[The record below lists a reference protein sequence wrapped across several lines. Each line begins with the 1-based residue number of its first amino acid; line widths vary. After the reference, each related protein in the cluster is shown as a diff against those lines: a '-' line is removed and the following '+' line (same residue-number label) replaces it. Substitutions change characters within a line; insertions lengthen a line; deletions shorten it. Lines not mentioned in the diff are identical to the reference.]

1 MLAIFFTQAALA
13 REPNFN
19 MLLDI
24 LYATQ
29 TGNAETVA
37 KKLELLAKNQ
47 GFNVNLVE
55 MNYHDIISYR
65 LLRNVAIVTSTFGNG
80 EVPEMGID
88 FWEELKSSK
97 VEMVNLRYGLIALGD
112 KSHQIFCGAGRAIS
126 KKLDELKCIKVIQN
140 LECDGDTE
148 GTEEWSIKFLEKLK
162 LKAYYNDKV

>member
-1 MLAIFFTQAALA
+1 
-13 REPNFN
+13 

-55 MNYHDIISYR
+55 MNNHDITSFR

-88 FWEELKSSK
+88 FWEELKNSDVK
-97 VEMVNLRYGLIALGD
+97 LAEAYFDQRNNPGYYNTLNITNI
-112 KSHQIFCGAGRAIS
+112 QIQPI
-126 KKLDELKCIKVIQN
+126 IKAKTSDN
-140 LECDGDTE
+140 ATR
-148 GTEEWSIKFLEKLK
+148 KLK
-162 LKAYYNDKV
+162 KNQK

>member
-1 MLAIFFTQAALA
+1 MI
-13 REPNFN
+13 
-19 MLLDI
+19 LDI

-37 KKLELLAKNQ
+37 KKLKLLAKNQ
-47 GFNVNLVE
+47 GFNTNLVE
-55 MNYHDIISYR
+55 MNYHNINTFR
-65 LLRNVAIVTSTFGNG
+65 QLRNVAIVTSTYGNG

-88 FWEELKSSK
+88 FWNELKSSK

-112 KSHQIFCGAGRAIS
+112 KSHEIFCGAGRAIS

>member
-1 MLAIFFTQAALA
+1 MQ
-13 REPNFN
+13 
-19 MLLDI
+19 LDI

-55 MNYHDIISYR
+55 MNNHDITSFR

-126 KKLDELKCIKVIQN
+126 KKLDELKCVKVIQN

-162 LKAYYNDKV
+162 LKAFYNDKV

>member
-1 MLAIFFTQAALA
+1 
-13 REPNFN
+13 

-55 MNYHDIISYR
+55 MNYHDITSFR

-112 KSHQIFCGAGRAIS
+112 KSHEIFCGAGKAIS

-148 GTEEWSIKFLEKLK
+148 GTTEWSIKFLEKLK
-162 LKAYYNDKV
+162 SKAYYDDKV

>member
-1 MLAIFFTQAALA
+1 
-13 REPNFN
+13 

-55 MNYHDIISYR
+55 MNNHDITSFR

-88 FWEELKSSK
+88 FWKELKKSK
-97 VEMVNLRYGLIALGD
+97 VEMINLRYGLIALGD
-112 KSHQIFCGAGRAIS
+112 KSHEIFCGAGRAIS

-148 GTEEWSIKFLEKLK
+148 GTDEWSIKFLEKLK

>member
-1 MLAIFFTQAALA
+1 
-13 REPNFN
+13 

-37 KKLELLAKNQ
+37 KRLQLLAKNQ

-55 MNYHDIISYR
+55 MNFHDITSFR

-112 KSHQIFCGAGRAIS
+112 KSHEIFCGAGRAIS
-126 KKLDELKCIKVIQN
+126 KKLDELKCKKVIQN

-148 GTEEWSIKFLEKLK
+148 GTHEWSIKFLEKLK
-162 LKAYYNDKV
+162 LKANYDKV

>member
-1 MLAIFFTQAALA
+1 
-13 REPNFN
+13 

-55 MNYHDIISYR
+55 MNSHDITSFR

-112 KSHQIFCGAGRAIS
+112 KSHDIFCGAGRAIS

>member
-1 MLAIFFTQAALA
+1 
-13 REPNFN
+13 

-55 MNYHDIISYR
+55 MNHHDIISFR

-97 VEMVNLRYGLIALGD
+97 VEMVNLRYGVIALGD
-112 KSHQIFCGAGRAIS
+112 KSHEIFCGAGRAIS

-162 LKAYYNDKV
+162 LKAFYNDKV

>member
-1 MLAIFFTQAALA
+1 
-13 REPNFN
+13 

-55 MNYHDIISYR
+55 MNNHDIISFR
-65 LLRNVAIVTSTFGNG
+65 LLKNVAIVTSTFGNG

-112 KSHQIFCGAGRAIS
+112 KSHEIFCGAGRAIS

>member
-1 MLAIFFTQAALA
+1 
-13 REPNFN
+13 

-37 KKLELLAKNQ
+37 KKLQLLAKNQ

-55 MNYHDIISYR
+55 MDHHDMTSFR

-112 KSHQIFCGAGRAIS
+112 KSHEIFCGAGRAIS

>member
-1 MLAIFFTQAALA
+1 
-13 REPNFN
+13 

-55 MNYHDIISYR
+55 MNNHDITSFR

-112 KSHQIFCGAGRAIS
+112 KSHEIFCGAGRAIS

-162 LKAYYNDKV
+162 LRAYYNDKV

>member
-1 MLAIFFTQAALA
+1 MI
-13 REPNFN
+13 
-19 MLLDI
+19 LDI

-37 KKLELLAKNQ
+37 KKLQLLAKQQ
-47 GFNVNLVE
+47 GFNANLFE
-55 MNYHDIISYR
+55 MNYHNINSFR
-65 LLRNVAIVTSTFGNG
+65 QLRNIAIVTSTYGNG

-97 VEMVNLRYGLIALGD
+97 VEMPNLRYGLIALGD
-112 KSHQIFCGAGRAIS
+112 KSHEIFCGAGKAIS
-126 KKLDELKCIKVIQN
+126 KKLDELKCTKVIQN

-148 GTEEWSIKFLEKLK
+148 GTYEWSIKFLEKLK